1 MKRAIKHVLFCQ
13 LLGSSVVEYT
23 DATFFHQ
30 SYIHIIHLY
39 SICHWFCFVFLILY
53 MNIIYMYNAGKV
65 YTCIIWKCA
74 TASDIGSSTVSF
86 CTCCEQI
93 QHRQSMDFLNIK
105 QPVSDREWLTL
116 SIDFH
121 SMLFH
126 PSIVFLRWYLHRLC
140 CYWKLDKSIGL
151 GNCIIYRQ
159 SFQDELESINF
170 VA

>member
-1 MKRAIKHVLFCQ
+1 MSTSGLFCCWIHRCN
-13 LLGSSVVEYT
+13 LFSSVLHSHYT
-23 DATFFHQ
+23 FVF
-30 SYIHIIHLY
+30 Y
-39 SICHWFCFVFLILY
+39 SPMILFLFCFFNPIYEYHIHVKCRES
-53 MNIIYMYNAGKV
+53 IYMYYIKM
-65 YTCIIWKCA
+65 CA

>member
-86 CTCCEQI
+86 CTCCEKI

-116 SIDFH
+116 SISIQCYSIRPLFSWDGIYIDFVVIE
-121 SMLFH
+121 SLIRVSVLVIVLFTDNR
-126 PSIVFLRWYLHRLC
+126 S
-140 CYWKLDKSIGL
+140 KMS
-151 GNCIIYRQ
+151 
-159 SFQDELESINF
+159 
-170 VA
+170 